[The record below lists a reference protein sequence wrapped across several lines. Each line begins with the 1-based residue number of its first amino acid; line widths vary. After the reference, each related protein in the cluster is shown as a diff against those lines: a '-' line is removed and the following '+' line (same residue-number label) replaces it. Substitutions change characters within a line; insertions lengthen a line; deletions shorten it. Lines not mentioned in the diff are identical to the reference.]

1 MSKRKRSAG
10 SPYQMRTVPARPDP
24 RQQALRAFQ
33 AGRLDTAI
41 SVWSN
46 LSGSD
51 PGVRAALAEAHF
63 CRALTQSGAAR
74 VADLRHAVE
83 LAPGQLRYQYHL
95 ARALHLADDLPA
107 AIDTYRAV
115 LQRDTGWKGAGMG
128 LAVAMLEQDPRADI
142 AGVPRSNYKNCN
154 V

>member
-63 CRALTQSGAAR
+63 RRALTQSGTAR

-83 LAPGQLRYQYHL
+83 LAPGQLRYQYSGRQGGTTVKAPRTHPTS
-95 ARALHLADDLPA
+95 AEIA
-107 AIDTYRAV
+107 AA
-115 LQRDTGWKGAGMG
+115 
-128 LAVAMLEQDPRADI
+128 
-142 AGVPRSNYKNCN
+142 
-154 V
+154 